1 MGGSKKEGPSAPA
14 LALRKDPYEV
24 LCVSRDASDQ
34 EIKTA
39 YRKLALKYHP
49 DKNASNP
56 EASEHFKEVAY
67 SYSILSDPEKKR
79 QYDKSGFEAL
89 DAEGMDMEI
98 DLSNLG
104 TVNTMFAA
112 LFSKLGV
119 PIRTTVSANVLEE
132 ALNGTVTIKPLPI
145 GTSVSGKVEKQC
157 AHFYSVT
164 FDEER
169 AEAGIVVR
177 VTSPSQSKFKLLYFE
192 QDANGGY
199 GLALQEDSE
208 KTGKNTSAG
217 MYFLHFQVY
226 RLDSTINA
234 LAMAKDPEAAFFK
247 RLDGLQPCEVSE
259 LKAGTHIFAVYGDNF
274 FKPASYIIEALCAK
288 SYEDTT
294 HNLKDV
300 EAQILRKRNE
310 LRQFEAEYRK
320 ALAQFQEVTNRYN
333 QEKQSVD
340 ELLKQRDDIHASFTT
355 ARSLSLSSGSG
366 YFSNGSSSKFLADDY
381 KSESPG
387 EEGSSDS
394 KDKSSKKKWFNLN
407 LKGSDKKL

>member
-1 MGGSKKEGPSAPA
+1 MGSKIGEGPSAPA
-14 LALRKDPYEV
+14 LRRDPYEV
-24 LCVSRDASDQ
+24 LSVSRDASDQ

-49 DKNASNP
+49 DKNANNP
-56 EASEHFKEVAY
+56 EASELFKEVAF
-67 SYSILSDPEKKR
+67 SYNILSDPEKRR
-79 QYDKSGFEAL
+79 QYDAAGFEAL

-119 PIRTTVSANVLEE
+119 PIKTTISANVLEE
-132 ALNGTVTIKPLPI
+132 ALNGTVTVRPLPI

-157 AHFYSVT
+157 AHFFGVT
-164 FDEER
+164 ISEEQ
-169 AEAGIVVR
+169 AESGIVVR
-177 VTSPSQSKFKLLYFE
+177 VTSAAQSKFKLLYFE
-192 QDANGGY
+192 QDTNGGY

-208 KTGKNTSAG
+208 KAGKVTSAG

-226 RLDSTINA
+226 RLDSTVNA

-247 RLDGLQPCEVSE
+247 RLEGLQPCEVSV
-259 LKAGTHIFAVYGDNF
+259 LKPGTHIFAVYGDNF
-274 FKPASYIIEALCAK
+274 FKPASYTIEALCAK

-294 HNLKDV
+294 EKLKDV

-310 LRQFEAEYRK
+310 LRQFETEYRK
-320 ALAQFQEVTNRYN
+320 ALARFQEVTNRYN

-340 ELLKQRDDIHASFTT
+340 ELLKQRDSIQSAFTVVRT
-355 ARSLSLSSGSG
+355 LATPLSGGSVA
-366 YFSNGSSSKFLADDY
+366 NGSTSKVPSEDVKA
-381 KSESPG
+381 ESPG
-387 EEGSSDS
+387 EDGGSDGR
-394 KDKSSKKKWFNLN
+394 DKSSRKRWFNLN
-407 LKGSDKKL
+407 LKGSDKKLG

>member
-1 MGGSKKEGPSAPA
+1 MGGSKKEGPSAP
-14 LALRKDPYEV
+14 ALRKDPYEV

-119 PIRTTVSANVLEE
+119 PIKTTVSANVLEE

-366 YFSNGSSSKFLADDY
+366 HFSNGSSSKFLADDY